1 MSHKELHV
9 LPGLQAWCES
19 NDVTILECHIRN
31 VVLENVL
38 FLTYSNSLNSLCN
51 SNSMNEKC
59 SMFCCGKLKNYFD
72 REPSASCPNYE

>member
-51 SNSMNEKC
+51 SK
-59 SMFCCGKLKNYFD
+59 KLCELAKQTWNLL
-72 REPSASCPNYE
+72 RIKMIHQ